1 MEHRE
6 NYLTTLFESN
16 LGVVS
21 QVMSPD
27 EQFQNQTLRPIL
39 KFQNQLLL
47 SLFIEYCKKQKN
59 VFFKLPTDQKIQY
72 ITHALQRDLKFRSFI
87 IGIVVGLFTLRE
99 FEIYAQNVS
108 TCNKRISNLTIE
120 RLSSQLQL
128 IVM

>member
-59 VFFKLPTDQKIQY
+59 VFFKLPADQKIQY

-108 TCNKRISNLTIE
+108 NCNKRISNLIIE